1 MAPFSVVPVP
11 PGKRGGAVYDS
22 SNSGPRSWGRRS
34 ICLVLALLLLA
45 TFVSSQKSPVATT
58 NSPKYDVQTETK
70 IKGTVEDVK
79 LPPAAN
85 KKEVV
90 HLVLK
95 SGTDT
100 IDIYLCPKSFLDD
113 MGMDF
118 GKGDELSITGS
129 KVKQADAEL
138 VLAREVVKGNN
149 TFVLRDAKGNP
160 VWM

>member
-1 MAPFSVVPVP
+1 M
-11 PGKRGGAVYDS
+11 RDS
-22 SNSGPRSWGRRS
+22 SNSCPRGWGRQGV
-34 ICLVLALLLLA
+34 CFVLALFLSAALVTAQKA
-45 TFVSSQKSPVATT
+45 TST
-58 NSPKYDVQTETK
+58 PKYDVQTETK

-79 LPPAAN
+79 MPPAAS
-85 KKEVV
+85 KKEAV

-100 IDIYLCPKSFLDD
+100 IDVYLCPKSFLDD

>member
-1 MAPFSVVPVP
+1 VAPFDT
-11 PGKRGGAVYDS
+11 PGASGEKGGAVRDS
-22 SNSGPRSWGRRS
+22 SNSGLRGWGRGG
-34 ICLVLALLLLA
+34 ICFVLALFLPAAL
-45 TFVSSQKSPVATT
+45 VSAQKNQTSTSST
-58 NSPKYDVQTETK
+58 PKYDVQTETK
-70 IKGTVEDVK
+70 IKGTVEDMK
-79 LPPAAN
+79 MPPATS
-85 KKEVV
+85 KKEAV

-100 IDIYLCPKSFLDD
+100 IDVYLCPKSFLDD

-129 KVKQADAEL
+129 KVKQADADL